1 MKVEPTKG
9 NGLRLTPNNRVG
21 VYGDGLYLKRGSQI
35 YDGRDGRLL
44 LGRNSPFKNIPILN
58 LLL

>member
-9 NGLRLTPNNRVG
+9 NGLRLTPNRFVG
-21 VYGDGLYLKRGSQI
+21 VHGYSLYLIRESQI
-35 YDGRDGRLL
+35 YDEKGLL
-44 LGRNSPFKNIPILN
+44 LGRNSPFEDIPMLN